1 MADQPTSPTPPVDA
15 SAERRLDLAQRL
27 LAMTYHCDTG
37 LLRLLPGALPD
48 GLPFELPLPDGAR
61 ILGALSVASRDQPD
75 QHRPLAT
82 ILMEMPHTAEQG
94 AQRLSVALEAQG
106 WAQNIMPPRMCGG
119 FAHVMPNHQ
128 FMRFALA
135 ASDYTLTI
143 SPLPSANVQPTT
155 FSIMA
160 QRDWPRQ
167 IHDYFHD
174 QRELIPML
182 LPPAGATQQSGDG
195 GGGSGRRYVNAYLST
210 DAPIAEVM
218 ATYDRQLE
226 RANWRRRS
234 SETSRS
240 VGGSYWSF
248 SDNEGTEWRG
258 SLAVFGDPDR
268 PRDYMAFLQIET
280 DADVNGF
287 ARWQS
292 HSTIQG

>member
-1 MADQPTSPTPPVDA
+1 MADQPTSPTPPADA
-15 SAERRLDLAQRL
+15 SAEQRLDLTLRL
-27 LAMTYHCDTG
+27 LAAMYRCDFEQ
-37 LLRLLPGALPD
+37 LRLLSDRLPD
-48 GLPFELPLPDGAR
+48 DLPFALPLPEDAR
-61 ILGALSVASRDQPD
+61 ILGALSLGQSDQPN
-75 QHRPLAT
+75 HHPPLAIMLVET
-82 ILMEMPHTAEQG
+82 PQTAEQG
-94 AQRLSVALEAQG
+94 AQRLSATLEAQG
-106 WAQNIMPPRMCGG
+106 WILSAPHERGG
-119 FAHVMPNHQ
+119 FAHVVPNHN
-128 FMRFALA
+128 FMRFG
-135 ASDYTLTI
+135 STDGDYALTI
-143 SPLPSANVQPTT
+143 APLPGASAQPAT

-167 IHDYFHD
+167 LHGAFRD
-174 QRELIPML
+174 QRELIPAL
-182 LPPAGATQQSGDG
+182 LPPAGATQQG
-195 GGGSGRRYVNAYLST
+195 GGGGGGNGRFYSTANLST
-210 DAPIAEVM
+210 EAPIAEVM